1 MSIAEVRSWQETAL
15 HTINGKAMTVP
26 FRAISVPTVA
36 CAICLLV
43 TGCSTKPVM
52 GTGTQESR
60 AQAAQLVRDRELELT
75 ALRAEMAA
83 TRIAAA
89 KKEAELQELRDLVQQ
104 LRQETAEARQVVL
117 EMREE
122 AEQHRRELER
132 ARSDQERQ
140 AQSYTTQHLTGLKDT
155 MMTLANEVGQLRQ
168 ELTRP
173 AVKERGK
180 PSKGMGGQSGEV
192 GKADGSPDSSQR
204 LLSSADRPTATTL
217 TPGVF
222 KPVSAVSR
230 PQRPASITVQ
240 PGETLWALAKRH
252 HTSVAALRERNHLD
266 GEALAV
272 GQVLLLPQPQ
282 PLVRD
287 P

>member
-1 MSIAEVRSWQETAL
+1 MSTAGVRSWQETAL
-15 HTINGKAMTVP
+15 RTTNGKAMTVP
-26 FRAISVPTVA
+26 FHAIRVPTVA

-52 GTGTQESR
+52 GTGTPESR

-104 LRQETAEARQVVL
+104 LRQETAEARQAVL

-168 ELTRP
+168 ELARP

-180 PSKGMGGQSGEV
+180 PSKGLGGKSGEV
-192 GKADGSPDSSQR
+192 GKADGPPDSFTR
-204 LLSSADRPTATTL
+204 LPSSADRPTATTI
-217 TPGVF
+217 TPGAF
-222 KPVSAVSR
+222 KPVNAVSR

-240 PGETLWALAKRH
+240 PGETLWSLAKRH
-252 HTSVAALRERNHLD
+252 HTSVAVLREQNHLG

-272 GQVLLLPQPQ
+272 GQVLLLPHPQ